1 VVEYLI
7 AFRYSMTVCW
17 VWQVREKVFAAVN
30 GGLPSDQQA
39 TPEVVAEHVAK
50 PKPAKPKP
58 PPSE

>member
-1 VVEYLI
+1 
-7 AFRYSMTVCW
+7 MTVSW

-50 PKPAKPKP
+50 PKPTKPKP